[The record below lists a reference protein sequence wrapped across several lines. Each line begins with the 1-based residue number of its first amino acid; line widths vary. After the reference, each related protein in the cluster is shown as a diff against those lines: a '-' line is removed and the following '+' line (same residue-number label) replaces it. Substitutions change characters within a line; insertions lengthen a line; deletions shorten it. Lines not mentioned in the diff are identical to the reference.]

1 MKYLLLRNFI
11 SYSHFTDP
19 PGPIDNAKIC
29 QVKNGASSLLVNSDY
44 AQISDGMW
52 MMLKAC
58 YGGGPEVLI
67 RPAAVTVASSSSSS
81 RLDEGN
87 DAATGGGR
95 LDIPTEK

>member
-1 MKYLLLRNFI
+1 M
-11 SYSHFTDP
+11 
-19 PGPIDNAKIC
+19 
-29 QVKNGASSLLVNSDY
+29 KNGAPSLLVNSDY

-67 RPAAVTVASSSSSS
+67 RPAAVTVACSSSSS

-87 DAATGGGR
+87 EPATIASR
-95 LDIPTEK
+95 SDISNEK